1 MKKYTSLLIFLVVTY
16 FASAQRI
23 KYYTVQPGESVLD
36 IIPKAEMYEYPQFEQ
51 GVVNFKNGK
60 RSAAKLN
67 YNFVHEEILFINAQN
82 DTLTII
88 NPEEVKNVV
97 IGNTQFFYSPGRFVK
112 LDTSIGEIKLATAG
126 FFATISKRRIGAYGT
141 TTDGG
146 SESYGSYIIP
156 NNAKLELTPNVVTTV
171 AYSKALFIGNKF
183 NQFIPVTKKNILS
196 FYPEKEAQ
204 LKKYFQGKEVNFSSR
219 EDIIALI
226 AHMATL

>member
-1 MKKYTSLLIFLVVTY
+1 MIKYISVLFFLHIT
-16 FASAQRI
+16 FFTSAQRI

-36 IIPKAEMYEYPQFEQ
+36 IIPKAEMYEYSQFQQ
-51 GVVNFKNGK
+51 GVVSFKSGT
-60 RSAAKLN
+60 RSLAKLN
-67 YNFVHEEILFINAQN
+67 YNFVHEEILFINAQG

-88 NPEEVKNVV
+88 NPEEVKNVI
-97 IGNTQFFYSPGRFVK
+97 IGANQFFYVPSRFVK
-112 LDTSIGEIKLATAG
+112 LDTTIGEVQLATAG
-126 FFATISKRRIGAYGT
+126 FFSTVSKKRIGAYGT

-171 AYSKALFIGNKF
+171 AYNKALFIGNKF
-183 NQFIPVTKKNILS
+183 NQFVPVTKKNVFS

-204 LKKYFQGKEVNFSSR
+204 LKKYLQVKEVNFSSR

-226 AHMATL
+226 AHMAKL